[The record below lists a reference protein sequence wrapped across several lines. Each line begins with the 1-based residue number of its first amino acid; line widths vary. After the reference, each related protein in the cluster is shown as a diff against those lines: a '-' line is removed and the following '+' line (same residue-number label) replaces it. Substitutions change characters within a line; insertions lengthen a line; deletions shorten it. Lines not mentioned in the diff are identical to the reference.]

1 MCLDLPIK
9 EKALMGLPVLSDSLP
24 PHGILQA
31 RILEWV
37 AFHFS
42 RGSSQSRDRTQVF
55 HIAGGF
61 FTSWATTESHWWE
74 TGNLNLSFSLLSSF
88 HVLVAQ
94 SCPTLCDPMDYSPP
108 GSFVRGIPQAR
119 IRFLC
124 FPAKQPG
131 RAPSESDKC
140 CWAPAAPACLRRLT
154 SRVLTTAGLLPVR
167 AARLPVQEPDREAG
181 SRQTGLAGW
190 GPALGSCD

>member
-1 MCLDLPIK
+1 M
-9 EKALMGLPVLSDSLP
+9 
-24 PHGILQA
+24 
-31 RILEWV
+31 
-37 AFHFS
+37 
-42 RGSSQSRDRTQVF
+42 
-55 HIAGGF
+55 
-61 FTSWATTESHWWE
+61 
-74 TGNLNLSFSLLSSF
+74 NLSFSLLSSF

-140 CWAPAAPACLRRLT
+140 CWAPAVPACLRRLT
-154 SRVLTTAGLLPVR
+154 SRVLTTAGLLPVQ
-167 AARLPVQEPDREAG
+167 AARLPVQEPDREAR

-190 GPALGSCD
+190 GPALSSCDYNRREGKCGPRFFLIRHGLAVSVKSLIDIYDK